1 MTSIANLK
9 TYNKSIGIQNHLKKY
24 IKDYNI
30 SNKMSDFFELNYK
43 NGNQNTIVFL
53 PIMKSPMIKL
63 LAKELTKY
71 FHNYIEQSLTTI
83 NIRNAEAI
91 SVENIIEIIKDI
103 LKNKNK
109 DLLEIFY
116 NIHEARLKNYAEII
130 KNIELL
136 QKLIDKIERNKPS
149 GTNKVSVKQEQLYR
163 TLEKYITILNYLNKK
178 DLKLEKNNN
187 EVLIYFN
194 KKFHITTA
202 LNFNLLYIPHNILI
216 KLTNKQLESLT
227 RLNFGEKEINLLK
240 KIYKNVIKYKI
251 NEKSSKNVFNLTAN
265 QKLKVEKLSSGSEL
279 LKPNSNFPS
288 EDYPLIY
295 MGVLKEKHT
304 KYNNIWNKYNLTKNS
319 SRVYL
324 NAKGLLVL
332 DIYRTANYNKNN
344 SEKLYKYLY
353 AKIIRKESNNS
364 VNNSEVKNNNTEVNN
379 TKVTNNSIQ
388 YDLYES
394 NNSRGFLFK
403 VDDRY
408 LNQGTPEEINKYP
421 IKLYKEIKN
430 PSLTIQQIKTLKKNN
445 ISPEEIQKVYN
456 SKKKP
461 KYLKVNNI
469 STNNS
474 RNNSTNIKMNFSK
487 YVYMGT
493 IDSQILKKS
502 SYNLNN
508 TNNTN
513 NFSEKS
519 KTTKNIF
526 MDPNGIFI
534 LDAESEKLIEVK
546 LKVDKYKKVINKNK
560 GEFKFTMPGILFG
573 IFGNLNSN

>member
-30 SNKMSDFFELNYK
+30 SNKMSDFFELSYN

-461 KYLKVNNI
+461 KYLKVNN
-469 STNNS
+469 N
-474 RNNSTNIKMNFSK
+474 SK

-493 IDSQILKKS
+493 IDSQILKRA
-502 SYNLNN
+502 SYNL
-508 TNNTN
+508 NNTN

>member
-1 MTSIANLK
+1 MSETKFYNNSI
-9 TYNKSIGIQNHLKKY
+9 SIQNQLIKY

-30 SNKMSDFFELNYK
+30 SNKISDFFELSYN
-43 NGNQNTIVFL
+43 NGNQNIIVFL

-63 LAKELTKY
+63 LAKELYKY
-71 FHNYIEQSLTTI
+71 FHSHKEVTLKNI
-83 NIRNAEAI
+83 NIINEEAI

-130 KNIELL
+130 ENIELL
-136 QKLIDKIERNKPS
+136 QKLISKIERNKPS
-149 GTNKVSVKQEQLYR
+149 GTNKISVKQEQLYR
-163 TLEKYITILNYLNKK
+163 SLEKYVTILNYLNKK
-178 DLKLEKNNN
+178 DLKLRINNQEIILN
-187 EVLIYFN
+187 NIHISNNLDNSIKISNN
-194 KKFHITTA
+194 K
-202 LNFNLLYIPHNILI
+202 LV
-216 KLTNKQLESLT
+216 KLTDKQLESLS

-295 MGVLKEKHT
+295 MGVLKEKQT
-304 KYNNIWNKYNLTKNS
+304 KYNSMFWNKYNLSKNS

-344 SEKLYKYLY
+344 SEKPYPYLY
-353 AKIIRKESNNS
+353 AKILRKKSNNS
-364 VNNSEVKNNNTEVNN
+364 VNNTEVNN
-379 TKVTNNSIQ
+379 TKVTNNSIK

-408 LNQGTPEEINKYP
+408 LNQGIPEVMTKYP
-421 IKLYKEIKN
+421 TKFYKRIIY
-430 PSLTIQQIKTLKKNN
+430 PSLTIQQIKTLQQNN

-456 SKKKP
+456 STKKP
-461 KYLKVNNI
+461 KYLKVNNN

-474 RNNSTNIKMNFSK
+474 KKMNFSK

-493 IDSQILKKS
+493 IDSQILKKAG
-502 SYNLNN
+502 YNLNN
-508 TNNTN
+508 TH
-513 NFSEKS
+513 NFKEKS

-526 MDPNGIFI
+526 MDPNGNFI
-534 LDAESEKLIEVK
+534 LDAESENLIYVK
-546 LKVDKYKKVINKNK
+546 LKVDEFKKKVINKK
-560 GEFKFTMPGILFG
+560 KEEFKFTMPGILYG